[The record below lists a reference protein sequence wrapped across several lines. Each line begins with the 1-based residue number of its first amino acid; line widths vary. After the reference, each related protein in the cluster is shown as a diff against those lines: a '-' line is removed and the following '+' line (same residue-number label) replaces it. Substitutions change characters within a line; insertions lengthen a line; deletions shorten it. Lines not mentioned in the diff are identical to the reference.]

1 MSQLVALQTQA
12 QQKFTEYQALLAKQ
26 EGLSVEEMS
35 TIKALDGE
43 LDVLNGQIKDLK
55 EIEDLRAKAT
65 QHQAWLT
72 QPQNRL
78 PLPSGSGMPAPAADP
93 TLQPDELFKS
103 MRGRRAGQAKFFA
116 GCEPYAEG
124 RGSAEQAHRF
134 GMWILAEA
142 KRDPYA
148 AKWCQERGIKTMVEG
163 FNDSGG
169 ALVPD
174 EFENTLIDL
183 REVFGVF
190 RRYAQV
196 MPMASDTKIVPRR
209 VGGLTAYAV
218 GEAAAITTSDMTW
231 DNVML
236 VAKKWGVL
244 SKVSSELNE
253 DAIID
258 MGNTLAGE
266 IAYAF
271 SVKEDDCG
279 FNGDGTSAYHG
290 ITGVRAKLLALSGTI
305 ANIAGL
311 VVGTAPAASY
321 GSLTLA
327 NFQDVVARL
336 PQYADTPNARWFVHR
351 GVFFGVM
358 QKLALAAGGVTA
370 AEVTAG
376 GREFRFLGYPV
387 AFSQILP
394 NVPATSSIIAILG
407 DMAKAALFGDRRMTQ
422 IALSEH
428 SDFANDLIA
437 IRGTE
442 RFDINVHSV
451 GNASAT
457 ATLRVPGPITAL
469 ITAAS

>member
-1 MSQLVALQTQA
+1 MSKLVELQTQLKEKQTA
-12 QQKFTEYQALLAKQ
+12 IEALIAKG
-26 EGLSVEEMS
+26 EGLSAEEMS
-35 TIKALDGE
+35 TVKALDGE
-43 LDVLNGQIKDLK
+43 LDVIHGQIKELK
-55 EIEDLRAKAT
+55 TLEEIQAKAT
-65 QHQAWLT
+65 QRQTWLT
-72 QPQNRL
+72 QPENRL
-78 PLPSGSGMPAPAADP
+78 PLPSGSGVPAPANGGPPADP
-93 TLQPDELFKS
+93 PAFTRT
-103 MRGRRAGQAKFFA
+103 RGGQAKNFA
-116 GCEPYAEG
+116 GCEEYTG
-124 RGSAEQAHRF
+124 RKPAEQAYRF
-134 GMWILAEA
+134 GMWFLSELRNQPEA
-142 KRDPYA
+142 KQ
-148 AKWCQERGIKTMVEG
+148 WCADHGVQRKTMVEG
-163 FNDSGG
+163 FNDAGG

-183 REVFGVF
+183 REVYGVF

-236 VAKKWGVL
+236 VAKKWAVL

-258 MGNTLAGE
+258 LGNTLAGE
-266 IAYAF
+266 ISYAF

-279 FNGDGTSAYHG
+279 FNGDATSAYHG

-387 AFSQILP
+387 AFSQIMP
-394 NVPATSSIIAILG
+394 NVPATNQIVAILG
-407 DMAKAALFGDRRMTQ
+407 DLAKAALFGDRRMTQ

-442 RFDINVHSV
+442 RFDINVHDV